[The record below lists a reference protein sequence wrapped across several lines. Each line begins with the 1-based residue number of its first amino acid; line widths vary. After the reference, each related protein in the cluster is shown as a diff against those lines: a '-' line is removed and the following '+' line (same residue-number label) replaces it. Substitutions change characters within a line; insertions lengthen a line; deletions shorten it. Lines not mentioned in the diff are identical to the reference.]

1 MIPFIDY
8 LKDRQRGL
16 RYMFYGLIA
25 GILIWSMTVDT
36 SHAHTWLEQHIP
48 GFWSIFA
55 LVSVIVLIFFARWLA
70 RAGVE
75 QEEDYYDD

>member
-1 MIPFIDY
+1 MIRFIDY
-8 LKDRQRGL
+8 LKARQRGL
-16 RYMFYGLIA
+16 RYLFYGLISA
-25 GILIWSMTVDT
+25 IVIWSVTIDT
-36 SHAHTWLEQHIP
+36 SHAHTWLEKHIP

-75 QEEDYYDD
+75 QEEDYYDG

>member
-1 MIPFIDY
+1 MIQFIDY
-8 LKDRQRGL
+8 LKARQRGL
-16 RYMFYGLIA
+16 RSFLYGI
-25 GILIWSMTVDT
+25 IFSIVVWSMTVDT
-36 SHAHTWLEQHIP
+36 SHAHTWLEKHIP

-75 QEEDYYDD
+75 QEEGYYDR

>member
-25 GILIWSMTVDT
+25 GILIWSMTVDA

-55 LVSVIVLIFFARWLA
+55 LVSVIVMIFFARWLA